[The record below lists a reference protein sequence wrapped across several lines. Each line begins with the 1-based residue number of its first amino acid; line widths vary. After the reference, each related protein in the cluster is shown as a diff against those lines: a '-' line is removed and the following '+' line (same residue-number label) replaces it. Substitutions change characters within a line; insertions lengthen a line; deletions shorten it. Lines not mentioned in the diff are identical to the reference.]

1 MKFPHFSDIVSIFR
15 RKRQPE
21 DSRQPQIFQEAEDAR
36 AAVAK
41 ILEMSDC
48 HDLRISSCRRV
59 YAMQRGSSKKE
70 FLFYKHSSGSFET
83 FETLVMFKT
92 GGEDMSW
99 KDLHPRDLVRLVSES
114 LPCCFFSVPDKQDEI
129 AVIPAASSAAELNLK
144 LDMLES
150 IFITYP
156 DLVHSE
162 GCPNWI
168 ERELT

>member
-1 MKFPHFSDIVSIFR
+1 MKFPHFSNIVSIFR

-21 DSRQPQIFQEAEDAR
+21 DSEQPQIFQEAEDAR

-59 YAMQRGSSKKE
+59 YAMRRGSSEKE
-70 FLFYKHSSGSFET
+70 FLFYKPSAEKLEIFET
-83 FETLVMFKT
+83 MVMFKT
-92 GGEDMSW
+92 GGNDMSW
-99 KDLHPRDLVRLVSES
+99 RELEPRDLARFVIES
-114 LPCCFFSVPDKQDEI
+114 LPCCFFTVPGKKWKT
-129 AVIPAASSAAELNLK
+129 VLIPQASSAAELNLK

-150 IFITYP
+150 IFITYS